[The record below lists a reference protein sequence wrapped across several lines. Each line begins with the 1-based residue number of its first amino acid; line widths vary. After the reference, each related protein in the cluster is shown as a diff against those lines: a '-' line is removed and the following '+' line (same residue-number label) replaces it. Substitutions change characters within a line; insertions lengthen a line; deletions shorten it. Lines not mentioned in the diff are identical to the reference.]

1 MVELQS
7 VWGWQPAVYLFLG
20 GMGAGAFIVA
30 ALLFFIDREKHKRII
45 NISLW
50 SSVACLVIG
59 LLFLLSELVNPLRGL
74 LLWQSFSH
82 GTSWMTFGAWVVL
95 AAAVVFAAMAV
106 CTTDKLIAWIA
117 SKWKAFSSWQNRLC
131 PILAVAGIVLGVC
144 VAVYTGMLLMFA
156 QGVPLWNTLLLPCL
170 FTVSAL
176 GTGVALVE
184 IISVIVEKKEAA
196 TQRVRRMLGVSVVIL
211 VILES
216 LVLLAFVLTMLSG
229 NVTNAFSLG
238 ASAMAAT
245 ASATILV
252 SGSLAPYF
260 WALVVVCGL
269 AVPLL
274 AAIAGLLMREKHNLG
289 LIVAG
294 ATGAL
299 IGGCALRFLVIM
311 AGMHAD
317 FVADAV
323 VRLIS

>member
-1 MVELQS
+1 MA
-7 VWGWQPAVYLFLG
+7 AV
-20 GMGAGAFIVA
+20 
-30 ALLFFIDREKHKRII
+30 
-45 NISLW
+45 
-50 SSVACLVIG
+50 
-59 LLFLLSELVNPLRGL
+59 
-74 LLWQSFSH
+74 
-82 GTSWMTFGAWVVL
+82 
-95 AAAVVFAAMAV
+95 VVFAAMAV

-117 SKWKAFSSWQNRLC
+117 SKRNAFSSWQNRLC

-156 QGVPLWNTLLLPCL
+156 QGVPLRNTLL
-170 FTVSAL
+170 VYRV
-176 GTGVALVE
+176 GVGYWCSTCRNYL
-184 IISVIVEKKEAA
+184 SYCQKKEAA
-196 TQRVRRMLGVSVVIL
+196 TQRVRRMLRASVIIL
-211 VILES
+211 VVLES

-238 ASAMAAT
+238 ASAMAAI

-269 AVPLL
+269 AVLLL

-289 LIVAG
+289 LIVTG
-294 ATGAL
+294 ATDAL
-299 IGGCALRFLVIM
+299 IGGCVLRFLVIM